1 MKKKNKR
8 TQTAHNV
15 NFFIISIY
23 FVWVVKAVRS
33 DASAGAVN
41 FSSDLTLSPTA
52 VLHSVY
58 SSVYSVFTAGGH
70 KLHRLT
76 APAAKSV
83 RAPGCELS
91 FPSAWGQKVL
101 LRRRSVSLSP
111 AAYMQVF
118 YSHQRRRRS
127 IGGGQRHSSGGAPVL
142 LAVRANGRE
151 AAVAVMAAVA
161 AV

>member
-1 MKKKNKR
+1 M
-8 TQTAHNV
+8 
-15 NFFIISIY
+15 
-23 FVWVVKAVRS
+23 WVVKAVCS

-41 FSSDLTLSPTA
+41 FSSDLTLSPRA

-58 SSVYSVFTAGGH
+58 SSVYSVFAAGGH

-76 APAAKSV
+76 APAAESV

-101 LRRRSVSLSP
+101 LRRRSVSLSL

-118 YSHQRRRRS
+118 HSHQRRRRS
-127 IGGGQRHSSGGAPVL
+127 IGGGQRHSSGRAPVL

-151 AAVAVMAAVA
+151 AVMAAV
-161 AV
+161 